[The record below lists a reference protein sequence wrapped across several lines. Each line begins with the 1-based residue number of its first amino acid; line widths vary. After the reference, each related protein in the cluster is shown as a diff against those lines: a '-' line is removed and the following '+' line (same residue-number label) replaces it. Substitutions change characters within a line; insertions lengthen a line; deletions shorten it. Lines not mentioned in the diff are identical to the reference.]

1 MQLGKRDCLGIGYTV
16 HISVLLL
23 VLNPKEL
30 QGNNTHFHVNNCA
43 GSLTCKSNVL
53 FLYRLPPS
61 SFILVFKCASVFLC
75 VCFPPTKQTNKKK
88 TAVILQPTWI
98 GVYLF
103 HIQPSHRLSP
113 LIAVLVFL
121 HWQVWCAVS
130 FTCWVKDLI
139 HTVLPAH
146 MQAHWNIIQNK
157 HIHSQA
163 GRLGMT

>member
-1 MQLGKRDCLGIGYTV
+1 MQLGQRDCLGIGYTV

-75 VCFPPTKQTNKKK
+75 VCFPPTKQTNKKNCSDP
-88 TAVILQPTWI
+88 TAHLDWCLLVSHSAFTQTQPTHRCLSI
-98 GVYLF
+98 FALASMMCCFF
-103 HIQPSHRLSP
+103 HLLS
-113 LIAVLVFL
+113 
-121 HWQVWCAVS
+121 
-130 FTCWVKDLI
+130 
-139 HTVLPAH
+139 
-146 MQAHWNIIQNK
+146 
-157 HIHSQA
+157 
-163 GRLGMT
+163 